1 MSKGLWYRNVITF
14 VGLIFAVCLS
24 CFGLNQRPDKKTNT
38 ELTIQVTASRSLVK
52 LPPRLPELP
61 DNCEP
66 TGNEVRLTANATS
79 PHKGDMN
86 FKWQVPVGRL
96 IGKTREVTWDLSG
109 VEAGTYTAMVE
120 ASDKYKHTA
129 SGSIEVTVVICP
141 GFLPDP
147 PPCATISV
155 SCPSRAESKGAVIFE
170 ATVSGGP
177 DITPT
182 FEWSL
187 SAGKI
192 INGQG
197 TSKVTVDVSNLSHT
211 SVTGTV
217 RVGGFDPNCPNVAS
231 CSVLEISETAVATR
245 QDDYSVEL
253 SGCQSSILLP
263 SGSYIQAKRP

>member
-1 MSKGLWYRNVITF
+1 
-14 VGLIFAVCLS
+14 
-24 CFGLNQRPDKKTNT
+24 
-38 ELTIQVTASRSLVK
+38 
-52 LPPRLPELP
+52 
-61 DNCEP
+61 
-66 TGNEVRLTANATS
+66 
-79 PHKGDMN
+79 MN

-109 VEAGTYTAMVE
+109 VEAGTYTATVE

-155 SCPSRAESKGAVIFE
+155 SCPSTAESKGAVTFE

-217 RVGGFDPNCPNVAS
+217 RVGGFDPNCSNVAS
-231 CSVLEISETAVATR
+231 CSVLEIGETAVARR